1 MDRFRTTGAARRLI
15 AILVVLGLAF
25 ATTAAM
31 AQGDTTG
38 DPPSAGA
45 ATPDAQSTPDTPAP
59 AQSATPPVSPA
70 AGDDDAAAPSATDDT
85 APENEGFDYAGTVA
99 ALGEANYPEKRRIVS
114 ALASHPQAHT
124 AELLAAFADNRL
136 VARESD
142 GKVFVA
148 EENGND
154 YDLRDPITF
163 EAAGRASTRDFD
175 PVRTNIGLRQNIG
188 AAQAQLKLSA
198 EDAETRLAAVETMS
212 EKLDDNAADAM
223 RAHRASETDDDVL
236 EAIDRAL
243 AINDLNTGDNDA
255 KLAAIERLS
264 GDNSQMVYNRLKNM
278 LILIPEDTADADQA
292 RLRAAAAE
300 QVERI
305 DWWRTVYDYLETLFF
320 GLSLGSILV
329 LAGIGLAIT
338 FGVMGVINMAH
349 GELIMLGAYTAFV
362 MQQLLPGHIGLALVL
377 AVPAAFIVSGLV
389 GILIE
394 RSIVQWLYGRPL
406 ETLLAT
412 FGVSLFLQQ
421 LVRSVFTPL
430 NRSVA
435 SPEWMSGLIRFN
447 DLFALTANRLVI
459 LAFSMA
465 VFAALILV
473 MQKTSLGLKVRAV
486 SQNRDMGR
494 AMGIRT
500 QRLDALTF
508 GLGSG
513 VAGIAGVALSQLT
526 NVGPNLGQSYI
537 IDSFMV
543 VVFGGVGNLWGT
555 LVSGLSLGVL
565 TKFIEPQAGA
575 VLAKII
581 VLIFLILFIQRR
593 PRGLFPQ
600 KGRTAEGS

>member
-1 MDRFRTTGAARRLI
+1 MDRTRTTGTARRLI
-15 AILVVLGLAF
+15 AIILALGLAF
-25 ATTAAM
+25 ATAAATA
-31 AQGDTTG
+31 QDDPSGD
-38 DPPSAGA
+38 DPSSAVTAPAADSA
-45 ATPDAQSTPDTPAP
+45 ATPSTPSASAETGDGSTAS
-59 AQSATPPVSPA
+59 ADATTATP
-70 AGDDDAAAPSATDDT
+70 DDAPSED
-85 APENEGFDYAGTVA
+85 NGFDYDGTVA
-99 ALGEANYPEKRRIVS
+99 ALATANYPEKRRIVT
-114 ALASHPQAHT
+114 ALAAHPRAHT

-136 VARESD
+136 VVRKAD
-142 GKVFVA
+142 DKVFVA
-148 EENGND
+148 EDNGDD
-154 YDLRDPITF
+154 YALRDPITF
-163 EAAGRASTRDFD
+163 EPAGSASTRDFE

-188 AAQAQLKLSA
+188 VAQAQLEL
-198 EDAETRLAAVETMS
+198 DADDADTRLAAVETMS

-236 EAIDRAL
+236 KAIDRAL
-243 AINDLNTGDNDA
+243 AINDLNTGDNAA
-255 KLAAIERLS
+255 KLEAIERLS

-292 RLRAAAAE
+292 RLRAAAAA
-300 QVERI
+300 QVERV

-362 MQQLLPGHIGLALVL
+362 MQQLLPGHIGVALVL
-377 AVPAAFIVSGLV
+377 AVPAAFLVSGLV

-473 MQKTSLGLKVRAV
+473 MHKTSLGLKVRAV
-486 SQNRDMGR
+486 SQNRDMAR

>member
-1 MDRFRTTGAARRLI
+1 MDTTRTYRATRRLG
-15 AILVVLGLAF
+15 ATLLVLAF
-25 ATTAAM
+25 ASSLAI
-31 AQGDTTG
+31 AQ
-38 DPPSAGA
+38 P
-45 ATPDAQSTPDTPAP
+45 ATS
-59 AQSATPPVSPA
+59 
-70 AGDDDAAAPSATDDT
+70 DDT
-85 APENEGFDYAGTVA
+85 APADTPALSQPSSPTLAGDTATQDTAADNDDSETPGFDYAGTIA
-99 ALGEANYPEKRRIVS
+99 ALAEANYPQKRRIVR

-124 AELLAAFADNRL
+124 DELLAAFADNRL
-136 VARESD
+136 VVREAD
-142 GKVFVA
+142 GKVFIA
-148 EENGND
+148 EDNGD
-154 YDLRDPITF
+154 TYALRDPITL
-163 EAAGRASTRDFD
+163 ASAGSAPARDFD

-188 AAQAQLKLSA
+188 VARAQLEL
-198 EDAETRLAAVETMS
+198 DADDADTRLAAVETMS
-212 EKLDDNAADAM
+212 ANLDDNAADAM
-223 RAHRASETDDDVL
+223 RAHRPSETDERVQT
-236 EAIDRAL
+236 AIDRAL
-243 AINDLNTGDNDA
+243 AINDLNTGDNAA
-255 KLAAIERLS
+255 KLAAIERLA
-264 GDNSQMVYNRLKNM
+264 GDNSQMVYNRLNNM
-278 LILIPEDTADADQA
+278 LILIPEDSPDADQA
-292 RLRAAAAE
+292 RLRAAAAA

-305 DWWRTVYDYLETLFF
+305 DWWRNFYDYLETLFF

-377 AVPAAFIVSGLV
+377 AVPAAFVVSGLV

-435 SPEWMSGLIRFN
+435 APEWMSGLIRFN

-459 LAFSMA
+459 FGFAMV

-473 MQKTSLGLKVRAV
+473 MHKTSLGLKVRAV
-486 SQNRDMGR
+486 SQNRDMAR

-500 QRLDALTF
+500 QRVDALTF

-575 VLAKII
+575 VLAKIL